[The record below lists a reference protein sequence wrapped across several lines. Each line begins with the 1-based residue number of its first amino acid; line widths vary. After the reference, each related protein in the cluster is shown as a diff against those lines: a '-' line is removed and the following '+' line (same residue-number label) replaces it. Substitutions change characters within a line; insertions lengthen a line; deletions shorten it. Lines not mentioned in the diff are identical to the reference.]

1 VDKRNFLEKQLAH
14 YYYWI
19 ISDKNRSLTTRSWC
33 ITLWVVTVV
42 LLISNQLNV
51 SLFYFGITLIL
62 PVLLFWLLDGFQNS
76 FIEINEQQAIKIE
89 QMLTSNQYEN
99 IDWQESLL
107 MTRHAQTPFL
117 LKVRSLLVSLFL
129 RETVSFFYLI
139 LLIISVVLVIS
150 LEN

>member
-42 LLISNQLNV
+42 FLISNQLHL
-51 SLFYFGITLIL
+51 SILYFGITIIL
-62 PVLLFWLLDGFQNS
+62 PVLLFWLLDAFQNS
-76 FIEINEQQAIKIE
+76 FIELNEQQAIKIE
-89 QMLTSNQYEN
+89 QMLTLNQNEDV
-99 IDWQESLL
+99 DWQESLL
-107 MTRHAQTPFL
+107 MTRHAQTPFFV
-117 LKVRSLLVSLFL
+117 KIRSLLISLFI

-139 LLIISVVLVIS
+139 LLIISVVLVI
-150 LEN
+150 LEV